1 MGWIKLDRKVCD
13 NWLWKDKPFTKGQ
26 AWVDLLLLADYEDND
41 GYYRNSVKHFKAG
54 TVYRSITVLA
64 VRWGWS
70 RDKVRRFLK
79 VLHEE
84 NMISLKSTKNDT
96 TITIEKWAFYQGG
109 NTLDNTLGNTVGKTL
124 DKSSDNTLGNTYTRN
139 KEYKENKEEKEYY
152 GSDEQE
158 EEDGFFESWI
168 INDEGHKEF
177 IDMKQ
182 VDTGNEFV
190 YFDRAGNK
198 YITDWDKGYRLAD
211 E

>member
-13 NWLWKDKPFTKGQ
+13 NWVWRDKPFTKGQ

-54 TVYRSITVLA
+54 VVYRSISCLA

-70 RDKVRRFLK
+70 RDKVRRFLN
-79 VLHEE
+79 VLQDE
-84 NMISLKSTKNDT
+84 NMILLKATKNDT
-96 TITIEKWAFYQGG
+96 TITLVKWAFYQHG
-109 NTLDNTLGNTVGKTL
+109 NTSDNTTDNTTGKSS
-124 DKSSDNTLGNTYTRN
+124 DKSSDNTTDNTYTRN
-139 KEYKENKEEKEYY
+139 KEDKEEKEYCS
-152 GSDEQE
+152 SDEP
-158 EEDGFFESWI
+158 EEDDEFFASWI
-168 INDEGHKEF
+168 INDEGYKEF

-182 VDTGNEFV
+182 VETEEGFI
-190 YFDRAGNK
+190 YFDRAGRK